1 LVEDVSQ
8 IEGRFLEFFRTAT
21 HDDSSPEGHKPYP
34 FQTRLATA
42 KELPELIDIP
52 TGLGKTD
59 AVVLAWLWRRRFA
72 GEETRAA
79 TPRRLVYCLPMRTLV
94 EQTRDK
100 AKMWLKNLG
109 LLSEKS
115 GDSNPADTSKWK
127 RTEKTDQDKT
137 RIAVTVLM
145 GGEDRDEWDLYPERD
160 AIIIGTQDMLLSR
173 ALNRGYGMSR
183 YRWPVHFG
191 LLNNDCLWVMDEVQL
206 MGNGLA
212 TSVQLQL
219 FQDKFWRPA
228 ISNHFLWMSATPAK
242 GMFCTRDRSDHE
254 MVEIPEGRILS
265 LLKEKTQDIPSLK
278 AIKKVVG
285 CESEPKISKI
295 LNRHYAQSGNFTLMV
310 LNTVKNAQNL
320 FSDIKNAVYCQSESE
335 KKATKVILLHGR
347 MRPCDRKSL
356 MDQISDFDKKQK
368 EKKQEASG
376 LIVVA
381 TQVIEAGLDVSA
393 DYLWSEIAPWSS
405 VIQRL
410 GRLNRRGKQDNAC
423 SWFWMPKADVKN
435 DNAKD
440 SPNEGRVGPYEKK
453 DLDAAQ
459 HLLNEL
465 GEKIQT
471 IGDYRNALDDVL
483 KTDESEK
490 AREISHDIVIRPPDL
505 HDLFSTEPDLVGGF
519 TDISRYI
526 RDADQDA
533 DVQVFWADFKDRPA
547 NEHSV
552 KMDSLCRVPVFTLRA
567 FLKSNRTSAWE
578 WDPEIRAYQKVRPEM
593 LCPGMTLL
601 LAKNT
606 GGYSK
611 DLGWTGNKNDQ
622 PTDGFAE
629 PVTPEAFSD
638 DTESA
643 SAWLKLDDHLR
654 DARAEALGLVE
665 SLALANVFKD
675 SVVTAASWHDVGKAH
690 PRWQGEIRAY
700 NDRIQFKVKER
711 APSLFQEIKPSLDPA
726 ENLNSLQAKFPNWD
740 KLIESFL
747 KKRGNYTESLIG
759 QLKSRF
765 DPRLRHEA
773 ASSLAAWKYWL
784 ERSENMT
791 ALSLYLIAAH
801 HGKVRTVLR
810 SRGKD
815 RNDVFGINPDDKLK
829 PIPGWINKEIIL
841 DLSPKYFGLPGKWL
855 DDGDYESCMPS
866 WISVVSEILGKS
878 HPGDVDI
885 LGSIPDG
892 ETKNIGP
899 FALAFLES
907 LVIAADRRAS
917 SKPGKGGNL

>member
-1 LVEDVSQ
+1 
-8 IEGRFLEFFRTAT
+8 
-21 HDDSSPEGHKPYP
+21 
-34 FQTRLATA
+34 
-42 KELPELIDIP
+42 
-52 TGLGKTD
+52 
-59 AVVLAWLWRRRFA
+59 
-72 GEETRAA
+72 
-79 TPRRLVYCLPMRTLV
+79 
-94 EQTRDK
+94 
-100 AKMWLKNLG
+100 
-109 LLSEKS
+109 
-115 GDSNPADTSKWK
+115 
-127 RTEKTDQDKT
+127 
-137 RIAVTVLM
+137 
-145 GGEDRDEWDLYPERD
+145 
-160 AIIIGTQDMLLSR
+160 
-173 ALNRGYGMSR
+173 
-183 YRWPVHFG
+183 
-191 LLNNDCLWVMDEVQL
+191 
-206 MGNGLA
+206 
-212 TSVQLQL
+212 
-219 FQDKFWRPA
+219 
-228 ISNHFLWMSATPAK
+228 MSATPGK
-242 GMFCTRDRSDHE
+242 GMFHTRDRTDYN
-254 MVEIPEGRILS
+254 MVEIPEGRVLS
-265 LLKEKTQDIPSLK
+265 LGKEKPKNIPYLN
-278 AIKKVVG
+278 AKKRVVVLNNQ
-285 CESEPKISKI
+285 PNISTKDGV
-295 LNRHYAQSGNFTLMV
+295 LDHHYKQTGSFTLMV
-310 LNTVKNAQNL
+310 LNTVKDAQKW
-320 FSDIKNAVYCQSESE
+320 FSEIKNAIDKQG
-335 KKATKVILLHGR
+335 KPGRDAANIILIHGR
-347 MRPCDRKSL
+347 MRSCDRMSL
-356 MDQISDFDKKQK
+356 MDQISDFNKKQK

-376 LIVVA
+376 LIVVS

-410 GRLNRRGKQDNAC
+410 GRLNRRGEQDNAC

-465 GEKIQT
+465 EKRIQDSA
-471 IGDYRNALDDVL
+471 GYRNALDEVL
-483 KTDESEK
+483 ETDESEK

-552 KMDSLCRVPVFTLRA
+552 KMDSLCRVPAFTLRA

-606 GGYSK
+606 GGYSN

-622 PTDGFAE
+622 PTGGFAE
-629 PVTPEAFSD
+629 PATPKAFSD

-643 SAWLKLDDHLR
+643 SAWLKLEDHLK
-654 DARAEALGLVE
+654 DAGAEALGLVKA
-665 SLALANVFKD
+665 LALANVFKD

-690 PRWQGEIRAY
+690 PRWQGAIRTY
-700 NDRIQFKVKER
+700 NDRIQFKVQR
-711 APSLFQEIKPSLDPA
+711 LAPSLFQEIKPGLDPA

-740 KLIESFL
+740 KIIESFL
-747 KKRGNYTESLIG
+747 KKRGNDTESLIG
-759 QLKSRF
+759 QLKARF

-784 ERSENMT
+784 EGSENMT
-791 ALSLYLIAAH
+791 ALSLFLIAAH

-810 SRGKD
+810 SRGKNH
-815 RNDVFGINPDDKLK
+815 NDVFGINPDDKLK
-829 PIPGWINKEIIL
+829 PIPGWINEEITL

-855 DDGDYESCMPS
+855 DDGDYEFCMPS
-866 WISVVSEILGKS
+866 WIGVVSEILGKS
-878 HPGDVDI
+878 LPNEADI
-885 LGSIPDG
+885 AGNIPDG
-892 ETKNIGP
+892 EPKNIGP

-917 SKPGKGGNL
+917 SKPGKGGIL